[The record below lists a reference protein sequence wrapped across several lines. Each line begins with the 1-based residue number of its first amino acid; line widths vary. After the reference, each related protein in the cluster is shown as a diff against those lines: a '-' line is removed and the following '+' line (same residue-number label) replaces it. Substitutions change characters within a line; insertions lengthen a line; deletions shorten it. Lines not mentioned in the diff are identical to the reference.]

1 MKKQRRRSTLYKYSE
16 LIRMSDGSFYTR
28 RSPMPVAQYYDDAL
42 EQLFPSSLNYEFDKQ
57 LKKKDSLQ
65 NRAFQPWKEGDLA
78 EKKNEKK
85 K

>member
-1 MKKQRRRSTLYKYSE
+1 
-16 LIRMSDGSFYTR
+16 
-28 RSPMPVAQYYDDAL
+28 MPVAQYYDDAL